1 MKRIETLLRRTLGLE
16 VASVGPAAVERLVRR
31 RMKALGFEDLT
42 AYAAHVSA
50 DPAEW
55 EELLEGVVV
64 TETWFF
70 RDQSPFQAFVQMA
83 QQELQLRAAVGT
95 RNPELRSG
103 PLRVLSVPC
112 STGEEPYSLVMAL
125 RDAGVAGH
133 RFTIEAVDISA
144 RALARAQLGRYGRN
158 SFRGKALEFRD
169 RHFTVGENGFLLNR
183 EVRESVRFA
192 RGNLLEEKFIANR
205 PPYDFVFCRNL
216 LIYFNR
222 VTQQRALQCLR
233 RLLTPSGV
241 LFVGPAELPLVSEHG
256 FTPIGLPMSFACQR
270 SSAAGADVGE
280 RVATRAGRQPSPP
293 VLSAMLPVVVE
304 SQTRGPR
311 AKPDNKLAEARA
323 LADAGQ
329 LEQAAA
335 LCKAQ
340 VKSQGPS
347 AAAYYLL
354 GLVCDAAGDPSAM
367 DYYRKALYLEPD
379 HYETLLQMALL
390 LERNGDRAG
399 AKTFKRRAQRLEPKN

>member
-216 LIYFNR
+216 LIYFDR
-222 VTQQRALQCLR
+222 VTQRRALQCLR
-233 RLLTPSGV
+233 RLLTPTGV

-256 FTPIGLPMSFACQR
+256 FTPIERPMSFACQR
-270 SSAAGADVGE
+270 SGPTGAAVGE
-280 RVATRAGRQPSPP
+280 RVATR
-293 VLSAMLPVVVE
+293 
-304 SQTRGPR
+304 
-311 AKPDNKLAEARA
+311 
-323 LADAGQ
+323 
-329 LEQAAA
+329 
-335 LCKAQ
+335 
-340 VKSQGPS
+340 
-347 AAAYYLL
+347 
-354 GLVCDAAGDPSAM
+354 
-367 DYYRKALYLEPD
+367 
-379 HYETLLQMALL
+379 
-390 LERNGDRAG
+390 
-399 AKTFKRRAQRLEPKN
+399 F